1 MLEEKSLHA
10 SPRGAFLEE
19 GFSSRGLGC
28 VPASGCERCL
38 VRLGSRVGAPG
49 LFLAQLGWSC
59 GPD

>member
-10 SPRGAFLEE
+10 SAGGAFLEE

-38 VRLGSRVGAPG
+38 VRLGSA
-49 LFLAQLGWSC
+49 W
-59 GPD
+59 GPQACS

>member
-10 SPRGAFLEE
+10 SPGGAFLEE

-38 VRLGSRVGAPG
+38 VRLGSAWVPRPVLSPVGMELWA
-49 LFLAQLGWSC
+49 
-59 GPD
+59 